1 MKPVCF
7 NIYIQLLSVYTHT
20 HSLLPPQDDFCKCR
34 NSLPP
39 VWCLLRTQNLKQ
51 NDCWHSKTTISLCLN
66 LFVFGSCYTH
76 YDFHFHF
83 LSGVTVLHMK
93 SVCFQIRMTVDDN
106 FQEEYI
112 FSDDVQFLTAAEV
125 WLGGTPN
132 TFERTGGNVRT
143 NFDGGVALVSFLL
156 L

>member
-1 MKPVCF
+1 M
-7 NIYIQLLSVYTHT
+7 
-20 HSLLPPQDDFCKCR
+20 
-34 NSLPP
+34 
-39 VWCLLRTQNLKQ
+39 
-51 NDCWHSKTTISLCLN
+51 
-66 LFVFGSCYTH
+66 
-76 YDFHFHF
+76 
-83 LSGVTVLHMK
+83 TVLHMK

-143 NFDGGVALVSFLL
+143 NFDGGVALVSFFIIIEFLMEKQWKPSFSL
-156 L
+156 SVKQKWS